1 MDFNKDD
8 FYGYFD
14 GAEGDDKKYVWLKQ
28 KETGK
33 HYILPTDEETAISMN
48 EEYGK
53 LFKDT
58 GMPDEVKL
66 LGYGMIVSGCL
77 MLGHII
83 MSETEG
89 YEKVGNWIKQKS
101 QKVKS
106 KFKKKAE

>member
-1 MDFNKDD
+1 MDFNKGD

-14 GAEGDDKKYVWLKQ
+14 GAEGDDNKYVWLRNT
-28 KETGK
+28 ETGK
-33 HYILPTDEETAISMN
+33 HYILPTNEETAISMN
-48 EEYGK
+48 EEYKEFFKDADMPVGIK
-53 LFKDT
+53 LF
-58 GMPDEVKL
+58 
-66 LGYGMIVSGCL
+66 GYGMIVSGCL

-101 QKVKS
+101 NKIKS

>member
-1 MDFNKDD
+1 MDFNKGD

-14 GAEGDDKKYVWLKQ
+14 GAEGDDNKYVWLRNT
-28 KETGK
+28 ETGK
-33 HYILPTDEETAISMN
+33 HYILPTDEETAISIN
-48 EEYGK
+48 EEYKEFFKDADMPVGIK
-53 LFKDT
+53 LF
-58 GMPDEVKL
+58 
-66 LGYGMIVSGCL
+66 GYGMIVSGCL

-101 QKVKS
+101 NKIKS